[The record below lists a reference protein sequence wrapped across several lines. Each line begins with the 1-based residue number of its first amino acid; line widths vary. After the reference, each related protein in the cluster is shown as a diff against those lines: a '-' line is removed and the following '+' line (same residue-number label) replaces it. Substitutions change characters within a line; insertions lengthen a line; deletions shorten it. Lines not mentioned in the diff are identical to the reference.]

1 MRKIETVYRD
11 TITYND
17 KEYFYLETNTD
28 IFTYF
33 YNSNSYYEEDMIH
46 KIPHNKWDLVFLE
59 GDLFITEEQLSEAI
73 DYYSNDRNYTWFVT
87 TEYNDTEIIFPIDIN
102 EKELKYIYNM
112 DNMKKKET
120 MTFDD
125 IEQFANITKISKDQ
139 TMFAVISLAKYKN
152 NWYWKTE
159 IMDDNDRE
167 YIIKLPSSLNQ
178 KIEDSLN

>member
-1 MRKIETVYRD
+1 
-11 TITYND
+11 
-17 KEYFYLETNTD
+17 
-28 IFTYF
+28 
-33 YNSNSYYEEDMIH
+33 
-46 KIPHNKWDLVFLE
+46 
-59 GDLFITEEQLSEAI
+59 
-73 DYYSNDRNYTWFVT
+73 
-87 TEYNDTEIIFPIDIN
+87 
-102 EKELKYIYNM
+102 
-112 DNMKKKET
+112 

-159 IMDDNDRE
+159 IMDDDDRE